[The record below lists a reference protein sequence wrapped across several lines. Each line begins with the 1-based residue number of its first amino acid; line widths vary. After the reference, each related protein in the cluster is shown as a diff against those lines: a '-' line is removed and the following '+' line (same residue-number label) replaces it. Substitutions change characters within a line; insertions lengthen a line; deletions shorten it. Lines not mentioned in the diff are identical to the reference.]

1 MLILAGLTVVS
12 ATNDPTAIVEEVS
25 AEAIMARRCVRVRK
39 KTIVKKVIGEIEIGV
54 EEEKM
59 HGRNLI
65 EKKIKLMKKNVCTL
79 FFMAAL
85 AIVALAA
92 CHTNTVYDHYN
103 HTLIDGWDKND
114 TLIYHVP
121 KIKEGGVYDEQLC
134 LRINGTYPFMGLTL
148 IVEQRV
154 FPDGRMRVDTLNC
167 KFSDR
172 DGFKMAHGISHSQ
185 YCFPIARLQLN
196 ANDSL
201 SINVRHDMKRDLMP
215 GISDV
220 GIKIVKP

>member
-1 MLILAGLTVVS
+1 MPILVGLTVAK
-12 ATNDPTAIVEEVS
+12 ATNAPTAIVEEVNV
-25 AEAIMARRCVRVRK
+25 EVIMVRRCVRVRK
-39 KTIVKKVIGEIEIGV
+39 KITVKKVIGEIEIGV
-54 EEEKM
+54 EEEKI
-59 HGRNLI
+59 HHRNLI

-79 FFMAAL
+79 FFMVAL
-85 AIVALAA
+85 AILALAA

-121 KIKEGGVYDEQLC
+121 KIKEGGVYDG
-134 LRINGTYPFMGLTL
+134 RI
-148 IVEQRV
+148 
-154 FPDGRMRVDTLNC
+154 RVDTLNC
-167 KFSDR
+167 KFSDC
-172 DGFKMAHGISHSQ
+172 DGFHMAHGISHSQ